1 MKQKSK
7 WLLLAVG
14 VALAALLLSF
24 TSFAADC
31 KQIRRSVLRLHVLAN
46 SDNEGDQQLKLLVR
60 DAVTAQCAGL
70 FDAAADSTEA
80 RQTAAAALQ
89 TIEQVAEQTLRAH
102 GCTHSVRAELTNM
115 YFATRT
121 YDAVTLPAGM
131 YDAVRITLGKGEG
144 KNWWCVVFPPLC
156 VSAALEHKTMQD
168 VLDPSQLDVVQ
179 NSQNYRVRFKLV
191 EWWESLANTVR
202 GWFD

>member
-102 GCTHSVRAELTNM
+102 GCPHSVRAELTNM

-121 YDAVTLPAGM
+121 YDNVTLPAGM
-131 YDAVRITLGKGEG
+131 YDAVRITLGEGEG